1 MINPGRASL
10 QEVQNQQ
17 LQKSLQEQKQ
27 AYADAYG
34 TNQPVVSQHQQ
45 ALGAVNL
52 GAQDPQA
59 YNRMLAELAVAPKGG
74 NTQSVA
80 MGGGGGGGGGGW
92 SGGPQTSF
100 ASSSSMNP
108 IGGPMSAPSPI
119 NIGGPNKSAKMKFS
133 NPF

>member
-59 YNRMLAELAVAPKGG
+59 YNRMLAELAASNPGGAPVGG
-74 NTQSVA
+74 GLS
-80 MGGGGGGGGGGW
+80 GGGGGGGAA
-92 SGGPQTSF
+92 SNGPQTSF